1 MLRLAYLREHPL
13 PNSHALFS
21 SGRYQE
27 AVEAYEKGIEVDPTN
42 ALMKSGL
49 ETARQHAGDASK
61 PTSPSSSSRDVSG
74 GPAADAGMGGGLPG
88 MGGGAGGMPDL
99 SSLMNNPMITQ
110 MAQSMMA
117 NGGLDQ
123 MMK

>member
-1 MLRLAYLREHPL
+1 V
-13 PNSHALFS
+13 
-21 SGRYQE
+21 Q
-27 AVEAYEKGIEVDPTN
+27 AYEKGVEVDPSN

-49 ETARQHAGDASK
+49 ETARQHVRDASA
-61 PTSPSSSSRDVSG
+61 PTSPSTRDVSG
-74 GPAADAGMGGGLPG
+74 TTNPGAAGGFPG

-99 SSLMNNPMITQ
+99 SAMMNNPMIAQ

-123 MMK
+123 MMR

>member
-1 MLRLAYLREHPL
+1 MADCFD
-13 PNSHALFS
+13 SHALFS
-21 SGRYQE
+21 SGCYEE
-27 AVEAYEKGIEVDPTN
+27 AVEAYEKGVEVDPNN

-49 ETARQHAGDASK
+49 ETARQHAKDTK
-61 PTSPSSSSRDVSG
+61 KPSSPTPASRDVSDG
-74 GPAADAGMGGGLPG
+74 GAADAGMGGGFPG

-99 SSLMNNPMITQ
+99 SAMMNNPMIAQ

-117 NGGLDQ
+117 NGGLEQ

>member
-1 MLRLAYLREHPL
+1 
-13 PNSHALFS
+13 
-21 SGRYQE
+21 
-27 AVEAYEKGIEVDPTN
+27 
-42 ALMKSGL
+42 MKSGL
-49 ETARQHAGDASK
+49 ETARQHSKDQKAS
-61 PTSPSSSSRDVSG
+61 TSPPPSASRDVG
-74 GPAADAGMGGGLPG
+74 GAANGGMPGMPG

-99 SSLMNNPMITQ
+99 SSLMNNPMIAQ

>member
-1 MLRLAYLREHPL
+1 MSASVAFQ
-13 PNSHALFS
+13 SHALFS
-21 SGRYQE
+21 SGRYEE
-27 AVEAYEKGIEVDPTN
+27 AVEAYEKGVEVDPSN

-49 ETARQHAGDASK
+49 ETARQHAKDTK
-61 PTSPSSSSRDVSG
+61 KPSSPTPASRDVSG
-74 GPAADAGMGGGLPG
+74 AGAGGGADAGMGGFPG

-99 SSLMNNPMITQ
+99 SAMMNNPMIAQ

-117 NGGLDQ
+117 NGGLEQ